1 MRQRVIGAG
10 LALAALFSSA
20 QAGSPDTVPVGDR
33 PTTSA
38 QASSLNTVSSGDRP
52 TTSWP
57 TFNGDYSGERFSPLR
72 QIDASNVSSLQ
83 LQWSYRI
90 TDVGAQRGAPVPVI
104 KSTPLLVNG
113 VLYFTI
119 PNNIYAVDARTG
131 TRLWSYSWVDQGGHL
146 VGNRGLGM
154 YERWLYFLGPD
165 DWVICLDSATGKERW
180 RKQIADARL
189 QYFTTTAPLVIK
201 NHVLVGVGGDAM
213 DIRGFLVS
221 LDPDSGAVQW
231 KWWSTPA
238 AGEAGI
244 KTWPTPEAALHGGGG
259 TWQPG
264 TYDPELNL
272 LYWGTGNT
280 NPVFA
285 GQGRRGADLYTASI
299 VALDLDTGKLVWHF
313 QVSPHDTHD
322 WDNTEMPVLI
332 DTDIDGKPRK
342 LLAQAA
348 RNGWFV
354 VLDRTDGK
362 ALVSTP
368 YVKLN
373 WAKGVDRHGQPIPD
387 PAKEPQVAGSMTIT
401 SATNWMSPSYSPA
414 TGLFYVNAVEG
425 FAIYYLVDT
434 DPKPSGYGGTATG
447 LGTSRRS
454 LKALDV
460 RTGKI
465 RWEHEYPSMK
475 SAPSTVGPGLLS
487 TAGNLLFTGDDQGNL
502 IAFSAD
508 RGNILWHFHAGAAQ
522 SNGPI
527 TYLQDGRQWV
537 VLGAGDTLYAYALAP
552 AALSRAGP

>member
-1 MRQRVIGAG
+1 MKARR
-10 LALAALFSSA
+10 LAQTLCLAALLPLA
-20 QAGSPDTVPVGDR
+20 H
-33 PTTSA
+33 
-38 QASSLNTVSSGDRP
+38 ASGLDMSLLGQPP

-57 TFNGDYSGERFSPLR
+57 TFNGDYSGRRFSTLQ
-72 QIDASNVSSLQ
+72 QINASNVASLQ
-83 LQWSYRI
+83 LQWIYRI

-113 VLYFTI
+113 TLYFTI
-119 PNNIYAVDARTG
+119 PDNIYAVDARTG
-131 TRLWSYSWVDQGGHL
+131 TRLWRYAWVDHGGHL

-154 YERWLYFLGPD
+154 YQKWLYFLGPD
-165 DWVICLDSATGKERW
+165 DWVICVDSSTGKERW

-201 NHVLVGVGGDAM
+201 HHLLVGVGGDAM
-213 DIRGFLVS
+213 DIREFLLS
-221 LDPDSGAVQW
+221 LDPDTGDVQW
-231 KWWSTPA
+231 KWWTTPGR
-238 AGEAGI
+238 GEPGI
-244 KTWPTPEAALHGGGG
+244 KTWPSVEAAMHGGGG

-264 TYDPELNL
+264 TYDPQLNL
-272 LYWGTGNT
+272 IYWGTGNT

-285 GQGRRGADLYTASI
+285 GQGRKGANLYTESI

-322 WDNTEMPVLI
+322 WDNTETPVLI
-332 DTDIDGKPRK
+332 DTEIAGKPRR
-342 LLAQAA
+342 LLAQAS
-348 RNGWFV
+348 RNGWFS
-354 VLDRTDGK
+354 VLDRATGK

-387 PAKEPQVAGSMTIT
+387 PAKEPKVAGSMTIT

-425 FAIYYLVDT
+425 YAIYYLLDT

-447 LGTSRRS
+447 LGTSKRF
-454 LKALDV
+454 LKAIDV
-460 RTGKI
+460 TTGKV
-465 RWEHEYPSMK
+465 RWQHEYPSLRG
-475 SAPSTVGPGLLS
+475 APPTVGPGLLT
-487 TAGNLLFTGDDQGNL
+487 TAGNLVFTGDDQGNL

-508 RGNILWHFHAGAAQ
+508 HGKILWHFRAPASE

-527 TYLQDGRQWV
+527 TYMLDGRQWV
-537 VLGAGDTLYAYALAP
+537 VLAAGDTLYAYTLAP
-552 AALSRAGP
+552 AALASATTTLGAVP